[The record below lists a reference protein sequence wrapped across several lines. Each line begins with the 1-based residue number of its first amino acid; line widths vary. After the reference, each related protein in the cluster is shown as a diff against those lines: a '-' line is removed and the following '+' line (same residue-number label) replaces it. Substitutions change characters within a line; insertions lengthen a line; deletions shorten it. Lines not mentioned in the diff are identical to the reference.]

1 MDHIN
6 NLLRRNFDEETAR
19 AYMITIEEGAIDL
32 SPTEAGD
39 VDDPRWQYN
48 LMTKAI
54 VEERF
59 QIVDA
64 IFDECDFTHQNYIE
78 LYTYGYEHYHYNIL
92 AVLSRVM
99 SQELKDRAFYYLCK
113 RGALDLAEV
122 VRNGGANVDAVINEK
137 NPLIKNVMIGNIQAL
152 DYLIRVGANRW
163 VLHFN
168 YRLPYF
174 SANLETL
181 RFCVGLYENF
191 DGNNNDNQ
199 ERLTLI
205 NFCAKNR
212 VAFLTPDVIN
222 YLLNV
227 LTVDPAI
234 PDFEGITAYARLEE
248 LGIPLY

>member
-1 MDHIN
+1 MDHIID
-6 NLLRRNFDEETAR
+6 LLYDNFDEETAQ
-19 AYMITIEEGAIDL
+19 AYRITIEEDAIDL
-32 SPTEAGD
+32 SPAQAGH
-39 VDDPRWQYN
+39 VYDDRWQFN
-48 LMTKAI
+48 LLTKAI
-54 VEERF
+54 LEGRF
-59 QIVDA
+59 EIVDA

-78 LYTYGYEHYHYNIL
+78 LYTYAYEHYRL
-92 AVLSRVM
+92 DVLEVLSGVM
-99 SQELKDRAFYYLCK
+99 NQGIKDRAFYYLCK

-122 VRNGGANVDAVINEK
+122 VRMAGADINAVVNDK
-137 NPLIKNVMIGNIQAL
+137 NPLIKNVMIGNIAAI
-152 DYLIRVGANRW
+152 DYLIGVGANRW
-163 VLHFN
+163 VLYFN

-174 SANLETL
+174 SNNLETL

-191 DGNNNDNQ
+191 DGNNNDNP

-212 VAFLTPDVIN
+212 PAFLTPDVIN

-234 PDFEGITAYARLEE
+234 PDFEGITAYTRLEE